1 MKRFEDTA
9 KRCADRVREEQ
20 KVRLVSH
27 IDADGL
33 ASAAIA
39 TKAIERAGIRV
50 EVDFVKQ
57 LDELVLDRIGRSAS
71 GVVIFTDLGSSMIGE
86 MAKYAFTPII
96 LDHHIPPDVDSD
108 TENFDFHLNPHFF
121 GINGSYELSGSGVAY
136 IFAQMLAENHEN
148 RDLADMAIVGA
159 VGDLQDKKYRQL
171 VGVNRQILEEAS
183 ELGIISYEKDL
194 RIFGRQ
200 TRPIQRML
208 QYSSEPHL
216 PGITGDERGCLD
228 FFSRV
233 GISLKDA
240 DDMRWRRWIDLT
252 PDEKQRIVS
261 GLVEHCVKHGVDG
274 VERLIGEVYTL
285 SREPVGSELRDAT
298 EFSTLL
304 NSTARYGEAQIGLR
318 IAMGDREEAY
328 KRSKELLREHRR
340 NLTAGVNFV
349 KETGITVLKN
359 IQYFNA
365 GDHIKETIVGIIA
378 GMSVNTLSKE
388 NLPIVG
394 FAKCDDGLKVSARAP
409 YSLVKRG
416 LNLAD
421 AITASAKEVNGF
433 GGGHDIAAGGVIPE
447 NQMERFLVMLDEEVG
462 KQIN

>member
-1 MKRFEDTA
+1 MKQFEDTA
-9 KRCADRVREEQ
+9 KRCADKVREEK

-39 TKAIERAGIRV
+39 TKAIKRAGIEV
-50 EVDFVKQ
+50 KVDFVKQ
-57 LDELVLDRIGRSAS
+57 LDKLILARIGKARS
-71 GVVIFTDLGSSMIGE
+71 GVVVFTDLGSSMIGE
-86 MAKYAFTPII
+86 MAEYAFTPII
-96 LDHHIPPDVDSD
+96 LDHHIPPDMDSESGD
-108 TENFDFHLNPHFF
+108 LDFHLNPHFF
-121 GINGSYELSGSGVAY
+121 GINGAYELSGSGVAY
-136 IFAQMLAENHEN
+136 IFAQALAEDQEN

-159 VGDLQDKKYRQL
+159 IGDLQDKKCRRL
-171 VGVNRQILEEAS
+171 VSVNRQILEEAS

-208 QYSSEPHL
+208 QYSAEPHL
-216 PGITGDERGCLD
+216 PGITGDGRGCFD
-228 FFSRV
+228 FFSRM

-240 DDMRWRRWIDLT
+240 DGMRWRRWIDLL

-261 GLVEHCVKHGVDG
+261 GLVEHCVNHGVNG

-304 NSTARYGEAQIGLR
+304 NSTARYGEAQIGLE

-340 NLTAGVNFV
+340 NLTAGINFV
-349 KETGITVLKN
+349 RENGITVLEN

-365 GDHIKETIVGIIA
+365 GDNIKETIVGIIA
-378 GMSVNTLSKE
+378 GMSANTLSTE

-416 LNLAD
+416 LNLAN
-421 AITASAKEVNGF
+421 AITVSAKQVNGS

-447 NQMERFLVMLDEEVG
+447 NQINLFLTMLDEEVG